1 MPSFL
6 ETAIEIGREASA
18 LIAAAVKR
26 RGEHDRS
33 FELKGEYD
41 LVTETDRASE
51 RLIVERLQ
59 SHFPTHSIVAEEGGG
74 HAGTSEY
81 RWYVDP
87 LDGTTNFAHG
97 FPVFNV
103 TLALERA
110 GELICGV
117 IVDPTRDE
125 VFSAEAGGGAFLNA
139 RRIHVS
145 GAARIEDALAATG
158 FPSRKR
164 HRNVNVH
171 FYYQLAMLSHGVRRA
186 GAAAIDLAYVACG
199 RLDLVWEF
207 SLNPWDMAAGVL
219 LVREAGG
226 TVTNMRGGPF
236 DLRGGHVLADN
247 TRVHAETI
255 ELFAE
260 IFDGRYRTSFP
271 KCPLVERVLV
281 KVAAVQY

>member
-1 MPSFL
+1 MASFL
-6 ETAIEIGREASA
+6 DTAVDIAREASA
-18 LIAAAVKR
+18 LIAEASKR
-26 RGEHDRS
+26 RGLADRS

-51 RLIVERLQ
+51 KLIVERLRA
-59 SHFPTHSIVAEEGGG
+59 HFPSHAIVAEEGGRRDG
-74 HAGTSEY
+74 ASEY
-81 RWYVDP
+81 CWYVDP

-110 GELICGV
+110 GELLCGV

-125 VFSAEAGGGAFLNA
+125 MFRAETGSGAFLND
-139 RRIHVS
+139 RRIRVS
-145 GAARIEDALAATG
+145 GAARLEDSLSATG

-164 HRNVNVH
+164 HQNVNIH

-199 RLDLVWEF
+199 RLDLFWEF
-207 SLNPWDMAAGVL
+207 TLNPWDMAAGVL

-226 TVTNMRGGPF
+226 TVTDMHGQPF
-236 DLRGGHVLADN
+236 HLRGKHVLADN
-247 TRVHAETI
+247 GHLHRETVD
-255 ELFAE
+255 LFAR
-260 IFDGRYRTSFP
+260 IYRGDFP
-271 KCPLVERVLV
+271 APLPEMLSD
-281 KVAAVQY
+281 